1 MNVDDAVRL
10 IAPVVVRDGRWAD
23 LGAGSGTFAAALARL
38 LGPRGMVYAVERD
51 AAAVA
56 TLGELARRGAGD
68 ASAPIVVRR
77 GDFNRPLDLPALDG
91 VLLANALHFVAAE
104 GQSTVLEQVAR
115 SVVRGGA
122 ILVVEYDNR
131 PPSRWVPFPISLTR
145 LGDLARVAGLGA
157 PEMIGRRESDF
168 GGTMYVARG

>member
-51 AAAVA
+51 TTSVVA
-56 TLGELARRGAGD
+56 LEELARRGAGD
-68 ASAPIVVRR
+68 GSAPIVVRR

-91 VLLANALHFVAAE
+91 VLLANALHFVVAE
-104 GQSTVLEQVAR
+104 RQSTVLELVAQC
-115 SVVRGGA
+115 VVHG
-122 ILVVEYDNR
+122 
-131 PPSRWVPFPISLTR
+131 
-145 LGDLARVAGLGA
+145 
-157 PEMIGRRESDF
+157 
-168 GGTMYVARG
+168 